1 MGRGIED
8 SSVLSKFTLVLICS
22 NDYKMGTPHD
32 SVVKNP
38 PANAQDSCSI
48 PGSGRSPGVL
58 KTEFANGLGIGLK
71 KERERSIMDNS

>member
-48 PGSGRSPGVL
+48 PGSGRSPG
-58 KTEFANGLGIGLK
+58 EGNGSPLQYSLLGNPMDIGV
-71 KERERSIMDNS
+71 